1 MRDVF
6 NTIAKNMLFS
16 MPKPNEATFKST
28 EREFRERW
36 NFPNVVGCLDGK
48 HIRIRC
54 PHKSG
59 SLYYNYKNYF
69 SIILFA
75 LSDANCKFM
84 AIDVGSFGR
93 KGDAGNFFSNTF
105 VFDSSIEMN
114 YHLNRYLPK
123 IAYCIRNKLFDLPGP
138 KLLPNSNIQAPH
150 VFLGDEAF
158 PLLDNLLKPYRR
170 VEAAADRTKSIF
182 NYRLSRARRLV
193 ENSFGILAN
202 RFRIFHTTIGLSPS
216 TVQNLVT
223 SACIIHNLIIDE
235 QPIIMHD
242 DELLN
247 QGGFDSVDRV
257 IDNDRPE
264 NNLDA
269 IGIRNM
275 YKVYLNGAGAVD
287 WQYDML

>member
-1 MRDVF
+1 M
-6 NTIAKNMLFS
+6 
-16 MPKPNEATFKST
+16 
-28 EREFRERW
+28 
-36 NFPNVVGCLDGK
+36 
-48 HIRIRC
+48 
-54 PHKSG
+54 
-59 SLYYNYKNYF
+59 
-69 SIILFA
+69 
-75 LSDANCKFM
+75 
-84 AIDVGSFGR
+84 
-93 KGDAGNFFSNTF
+93 
-105 VFDSSIEMN
+105 
-114 YHLNRYLPK
+114 
-123 IAYCIRNKLFDLPGP
+123 
-138 KLLPNSNIQAPH
+138 
-150 VFLGDEAF
+150 
-158 PLLDNLLKPYRR
+158 
-170 VEAAADRTKSIF
+170 
-182 NYRLSRARRLV
+182 
-193 ENSFGILAN
+193 AN

-275 YKVYLNGAGAVD
+275 YKDYLNGAGAVD